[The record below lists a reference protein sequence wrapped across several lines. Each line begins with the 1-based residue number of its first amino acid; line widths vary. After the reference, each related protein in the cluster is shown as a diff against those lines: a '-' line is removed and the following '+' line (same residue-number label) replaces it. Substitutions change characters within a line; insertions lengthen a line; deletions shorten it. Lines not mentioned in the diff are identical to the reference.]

1 MIVSTTR
8 FPLFQLFHERYR
20 CLETIF
26 YVVMGVGPSVVII
39 LWGEDF
45 PGLTEVKVGG
55 FVYLSGIAF
64 FKADGFIPFAHA
76 IWHLFVAMA
85 AAFHYFAIL
94 NYLYPAAATG

>member
-1 MIVSTTR
+1 
-8 FPLFQLFHERYR
+8 
-20 CLETIF
+20 
-26 YVVMGVGPSVVII
+26 MGVGPSIVII

-45 PGLTEVKVGG
+45 NGLSELKVGG
-55 FVYLSGIAF
+55 FLYLLGIGF

-94 NYLYPAAATG
+94 DYLYPIVSTT